1 MTHRSITALLVS
13 AGLAALLSC
22 GKGGPSTT
30 TSGAATPVPNP
41 ELESAKQENAALK
54 ENLGQKTQVL
64 NQVQEQLEALAKT
77 GEVVKQTQQQ
87 LEGGVKTKEQG
98 QVLFQNIEKAKKLL
112 EERAQKIKQLET
124 RVSGSEAELKHM
136 VDLLGKMMVER
147 ATEVARLEDIVA
159 KLTGEKKAVEAER
172 DAERQAKEEETT
184 KRQAAETQLD
194 TVYYAVGTEKELR
207 QKGILAVKSGALG
220 IKKRISLAPITSFDK
235 FTKISIEKDE
245 QIPLGKGV
253 KKWEAASGHDL
264 GKTNVEKRDDGEM
277 FLDIHDPKT
286 FWNEKVLVVV
296 VTR

>member
-1 MTHRSITALLVS
+1 MTQRSIGTLLAS
-13 AGLAALLSC
+13 AGLALLVAC
-22 GKGGPSTT
+22 GKTGPTQTAGG
-30 TSGAATPVPNP
+30 GATPVPNP
-41 ELESAKQENAALK
+41 ELDSARQENAALK
-54 ENLGQKTQVL
+54 ENLGQKTQLL
-64 NQVQEQLEALAKT
+64 NQVQEQLDALAKT

-98 QVLFQNIEKAKKLL
+98 QVLFENIEKARKLL
-112 EERAQKIKQLET
+112 DERAQKIKQLET

-136 VDLLGKMMVER
+136 VDLLGKMMVDR
-147 ATEVARLEDIVA
+147 ANEVARLEDVVA
-159 KLTGEKKAVEAER
+159 KLAGEKKAVEAER
-172 DAERQAKEEETT
+172 DAERTAKEEETT
-184 KRQAAETQLD
+184 KRVAAETVLD

-207 QKGILAVKSGALG
+207 EKGILAVKSGALG
-220 IKKRISLAPITSFDK
+220 IKKRISLAPVTSFDK

-264 GKTNVEKRDDGEM
+264 GKTNVEKHEDGEM

>member
-1 MTHRSITALLVS
+1 MTQRSITALLVS
-13 AGLAALLSC
+13 AALATLLSC

-30 TSGAATPVPNP
+30 AGGAATPVPNP
-41 ELESAKQENAALK
+41 ELESARQENAALK

-98 QVLFQNIEKAKKLL
+98 QVLFENIEKARTLL

-136 VDLLGKMMVER
+136 VDLLGKMMVAR
-147 ATEVARLEDIVA
+147 ATEVARLEDVVA
-159 KLTGEKKAVEAER
+159 KLAGEKKAVEAER
-172 DAERQAKEEETT
+172 DAEKQAKEEETT
-184 KRQAAETQLD
+184 KRVAAETVLD

-207 QKGILAVKSGALG
+207 EKGILAVKSSGLG
-220 IKKRISLAPITSFDK
+220 IKKRISLAPVTSFDK
-235 FTKISIEKDE
+235 FTKISIEKDQ

-264 GKTNVEKRDDGEM
+264 NQTNVEKRSDGEM